1 VKRFGIQIAV
11 ALSVTAP
18 AALSAELRSS
28 PTLGMAE
35 GRCRAGEPGPALLIN
50 VVGLKDRG
58 GTMKAELYPAN
69 QDDFLQDDNI
79 LISAGK
85 TFRRV
90 VIDIPKSG
98 NVQLCLRVP
107 SPGTFALSLL
117 HDRDGNRKFGLSTDG
132 VGFGSNPQSLGPT
145 KPRVAVALV
154 RAGGGITPVNVRMMY
169 RRGLFSF
176 GPLK

>member
-1 VKRFGIQIAV
+1 MRLLL
-11 ALSVTAP
+11 ALT
-18 AALSAELRSS
+18 AALAVGVPATVSAQLRSS

-35 GRCRAGEPGPALLIN
+35 GRCRAGEPGPAFLIT

-79 LISAGK
+79 LLNEGK

-90 VIDIPKSG
+90 VIDVPKSG
-98 NVQLCLRVP
+98 NVQMCIRAP
-107 SPGTFALSLL
+107 SAGTFALSLL

-132 VGFGSNPQSLGPT
+132 VGFGANPASLGPT
-145 KPRVAVALV
+145 KPRVTIARVTTGNGL
-154 RAGGGITPVNVRMMY
+154 TPVTVRMMY
-169 RRGLFSF
+169 RKGLFSF